1 MEQQIV
7 ELTKEVEIKA
17 NQPDEASIESIEQM
31 KTQIADLTSEVE
43 KTKQSLETQTNDA
56 TALIEE

>member
-1 MEQQIV
+1 LF
-7 ELTKEVEIKA
+7 LTKEVEIKA
-17 NQPDEASIESIEQM
+17 NLEASIESIEQM